1 MTINFGITH
10 GLISL
15 RFSHFLSIWNFL
27 SSIRVERKRVCKPR
41 LAEAKFL
48 NSDCLCVT
56 YLNMDMEYEYE
67 YEYIYMCVYYYLT
80 SFFYMCTYIYFYMNI
95 CNFYKTNKVTTI
107 LYFLYGLTWNT
118 LCYMNVYF
126 NFENQKSRN
135 KIWKAKTNKHFYL

>member
-1 MTINFGITH
+1 
-10 GLISL
+10 
-15 RFSHFLSIWNFL
+15 
-27 SSIRVERKRVCKPR
+27 
-41 LAEAKFL
+41 
-48 NSDCLCVT
+48 
-56 YLNMDMEYEYE
+56 MDMEYEYE

-135 KIWKAKTNKHFYL
+135 KKKKRNEKQKRISIFIYSLSIIVHLCKNQTYIHIYINAILNFVNMIREKASSCNLSPPMRH